1 MKKKVKKSLII
12 IKISMMIRL
21 NFPKKVNKNILNEN

>member
-21 NFPKKVNKNILNEN
+21 NFLKKVNKNIQNEN